1 MSEWNTEALIDTSG
15 HFLTPA
21 QTLPEWQVLNPKLQI
36 PNKGSNPKVQKGGL
50 SRVICRNR
58 TDVAPLG
65 FERLNF
71 TWELGFGVLEKWRTK
86 LHNPGATNRCYP
98 FGI

>member
-36 PNKGSNPKVQKGGL
+36 PNKGSNPRFQNGG
-50 SRVICRNR
+50 R
-58 TDVAPLG
+58 P
-65 FERLNF
+65 
-71 TWELGFGVLEKWRTK
+71 
-86 LHNPGATNRCYP
+86 
-98 FGI
+98 